1 MSLPIYWTL
10 PDLLLTIHQGKV
22 MNKQIF
28 RPIAL
33 ALALSLG
40 LTGCMTQQESGT
52 LIGGV
57 LGGVVGAQ
65 VGEGTGRDVAIIA
78 GALLGAYIGGEIGR
92 QMDEQDRWRMR
103 NALENN
109 AANQTSSWRN
119 DDTGYQYAVTPT
131 SSYGTCREYRTEAI
145 IDGRS
150 ETVYGTACR
159 QSDGTWR
166 ASN

>member
-1 MSLPIYWTL
+1 M
-10 PDLLLTIHQGKV
+10 H
-22 MNKQIF
+22 KQIF
-28 RPIAL
+28 RPTAI

-40 LTGCMTQQESGT
+40 LTACMTQQESGT

-57 LGGVVGAQ
+57 LGGVVGSQ
-65 VGEGTGRDVAIIA
+65 VGDGTGRDVAIIA
-78 GALLGAYIGGEIGR
+78 GALLGAYIGGEVGR

-109 AANQTSSWRN
+109 SVHETSRWRN
-119 DDTGYQYAVTPT
+119 DDTGYEYAVTPT
-131 SSYGTCREYRTEAI
+131 SSYDNCREYRTEAI
-145 IDGRS
+145 IDGRR

-166 ASN
+166 AAN